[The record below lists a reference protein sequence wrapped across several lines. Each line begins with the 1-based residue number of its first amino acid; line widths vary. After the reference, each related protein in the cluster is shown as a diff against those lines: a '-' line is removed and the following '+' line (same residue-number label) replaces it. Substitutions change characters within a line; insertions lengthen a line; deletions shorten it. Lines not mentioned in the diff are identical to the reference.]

1 MKDMEFEIIRSEVY
15 AIAEYAKSSRF
26 TPRGKEE
33 TAKRIK
39 KQGTTKFYDYLVE
52 LILTQEYTQVC
63 NKNFLTYSLIRLK
76 LALSTQDFSCTEFT
90 IWLIYRIFNNPN
102 ISERTKSEFKFL
114 QYNNHRFL
122 YYTRENRVFSPIK
135 IFGKDKN
142 LICNMDDHYLPGYHF
157 IYDYSFM
164 LPYFRDIISL
174 EKLEMKPYYAMEN
187 LQSFET
193 IPTEL
198 KNIIVPEYAQHSEIS
213 LNKFLEQNRCR
224 GSM

>member
-33 TAKRIK
+33 TEKRIK
-39 KQGTTKFYDYLVE
+39 RQGKVKFYDYLME
-52 LILTQEYTQVC
+52 LILTQEYTQAH
-63 NKNFLTYSLIRLK
+63 NKNFLKYSHIRLK

-90 IWLIYRIFNNPN
+90 IWLIYKIFNNPN

-114 QYNNHRFL
+114 HYNNHRFL
-122 YYTRENRVFSPIK
+122 YYAREDRVFSPIK

-142 LICNMDDHYLPGYHF
+142 LICGMNEYYKYLPGHHF
-157 IYDYSFM
+157 MEDYSFM
-164 LPYFRDIISL
+164 IPYFQGIISL

-193 IPTEL
+193 IPMEL
-198 KNIIVPEYAQHSEIS
+198 KNIIVPEHAQHSEIT
-213 LNKFLEQNRCR
+213 LNKFLEQNRC
-224 GSM
+224 